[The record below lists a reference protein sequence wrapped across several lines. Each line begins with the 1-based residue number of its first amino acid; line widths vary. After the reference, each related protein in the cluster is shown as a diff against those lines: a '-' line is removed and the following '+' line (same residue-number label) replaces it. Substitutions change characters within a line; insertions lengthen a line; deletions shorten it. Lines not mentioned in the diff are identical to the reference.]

1 MKVLIAEDD
10 PTSRLLLESVLKQWG
25 YDVVSTCDG
34 NEAWAA
40 FQADEAPRLAIL
52 DWMMPG
58 MDGVE
63 VCRKVRQQ
71 DTQNPTYIII
81 LTTLDR
87 KADIV
92 KGLESGADDYVAKPF
107 HQEELRAR
115 VQVGRR
121 VVELQSALAD
131 RVEEL
136 QEALSQ
142 IKTLEGLIPI
152 CMYCHKIR
160 DDRELWHR
168 MEVYIQARSEAKFSH
183 GLCPECLEKYY
194 PECVEEEDETE
205 EA

>member
-1 MKVLIAEDD
+1 MKILIAEDD

-25 YDVVSTCDG
+25 YEVVSTCDG

-40 FQADEAPRLAIL
+40 FQAEDAPRLAIL

-58 MDGVE
+58 MDGVDI
-63 VCRKVRQQ
+63 CRKVREQ
-71 DTQNPTYIII
+71 DTPNPTYIII
-81 LTTLDR
+81 LTALDR
-87 KADIV
+87 KEDIV
-92 KGLESGADDYVAKPF
+92 TGLESGADDYVAKPF
-107 HQEELRAR
+107 HKEELRAR
-115 VQVGRR
+115 VQVGQR

-168 MEVYIQARSEAKFSH
+168 MEVYIQERSDAKFSH
-183 GLCPECLEKYY
+183 GLCPECLKKYY
-194 PECVEEEDETE
+194 PECVEEKDGTE